1 MKKKK
6 IKVEEQAKLLLNEF
20 KDIYEPKNKIIDEVI
35 LKGQNEL
42 SKDQIPQV
50 VLKHVVSAIYQVVF
64 IEKVTVGDKAYK
76 ILTQMDKLSRS
87 NGYLPFGTL
96 FNIRF

>member
-1 MKKKK
+1 M
-6 IKVEEQAKLLLNEF
+6 
-20 KDIYEPKNKIIDEVI
+20 
-35 LKGQNEL
+35 KGQNEL
-42 SKDQIPQV
+42 NKDQIPQV
-50 VLKHVVSAIYQVVF
+50 VLKHVVSGIYQVVF